1 MNSSKF
7 FRTFLVFGIIL
18 SILPN
23 VSSQETDFTTGGIQK
38 IMDIVKY
45 ASERLNTLVP
55 EIEMPGHAQAAIATY
70 HWLVSTD
77 VPAVYKKKYVLVDI
91 ITGKALAN
99 TGANEIDME
108 IKPFEVLV
116 LEGIPE
122 N

>member
-70 HWLVSTD
+70 PWLVSTD